1 MSSYSWDSFAS
12 RHLKANMKY
21 VEYISNEMKQHED
34 PGYYFIASH
43 PSQKRQKKEKTEQHQ
58 VPFMILDI
66 PPWMGIVAFKH

>member
-1 MSSYSWDSFAS
+1 
-12 RHLKANMKY
+12 
-21 VEYISNEMKQHED
+21 MKQHKD